1 LTGCPLSVKLQNHYN
16 NEVKLMAEGIRPG
29 IGVFPTLGLVARARD
44 KFGERVF
51 AQRRLASGEF
61 AGVTYSQLY
70 DDVVQLGAALAKMGV
85 RPGTPVGV
93 IGENRYEWAVTYLAA
108 TGGGAVC
115 VPLDPQLK
123 EKELAGILKK
133 AKVEVAISAPSSLPT
148 IEKLKRGLPE
158 LREIISMEKGGKSSR
173 GWLDAMAEGE
183 DAGAR
188 EEYLGRDVSLD
199 DLAVLLFTSGTTGVS
214 KAVMLTHRNLGAN
227 VDQVY
232 QSLYFDENDVF
243 LSLLPL
249 HHTFEATAGMLIPIS
264 GGCTITYAR
273 SFKSKEIVEDIRGAG
288 VTMMCGVPLLYEKM
302 LAGLR
307 RAVRD
312 APVFRRT
319 LFEIFMGLTH
329 GFHVLTGANL
339 GRVFFAGV
347 RKKAGLDTIRM
358 FISGAAPLKAEVS
371 RTFYYLGLN
380 LLQGY
385 GLTETSPVVSV
396 NVPRRIKFASSGV
409 IIPGVAVRIFE
420 PDADGVGEV
429 AVAGDNVMVGYYE
442 DPALTASVLRDGW
455 FHTGDAGWLD
465 RDGYIYITGRIKNV
479 IVTPAGKN
487 VYPEE
492 VEAELGAAAEIAEA
506 AVMPMRD
513 AASGREAV
521 GAIIYPDYEY
531 LEVEAKSEGTSM
543 TDAFVEGRVREAV
556 AACCRSLADYKRVK
570 IIKIRTEEFPKTTT
584 RKIKRYLFRDGEQV
598 REV

>member
-1 LTGCPLSVKLQNHYN
+1 MNKGF
-16 NEVKLMAEGIRPG
+16 RPG
-29 IGVFPTLGLVARARD
+29 IGVFTILELVARARE
-44 KFGERVF
+44 KFGGRVF
-51 AQRRLASGEF
+51 AQRRLPSGEF
-61 AGVTYSQLY
+61 SRATYKQLY
-70 DDVVQLGAALAKMGV
+70 DDVVAMGAALAKMGV
-85 RPGTPVGV
+85 ERGTSVGV
-93 IGENRYEWAVTYLAA
+93 VGENRYEWAVTYLAA

-123 EKELAGILKK
+123 EKEIAGILER
-133 AKVEVAISAPSSLPT
+133 AKVEVVISAPSSLGT
-148 IEKLKRGLPE
+148 LEKLKRRLPE
-158 LREIISMEKGGKSSR
+158 LREVISMEEGIEDSSR
-173 GWLDAMAEGE
+173 GWAETLATG
-183 DAGAR
+183 DDRAR
-188 EEYLGRDVSLD
+188 EEYLSRDVSLD
-199 DLAVLLFTSGTTGVS
+199 DLAVLLFTSGTTGTS
-214 KAVMLTHRNLGAN
+214 KAAMLTHRNLGAN

-232 QSLYFDENDVF
+232 QALYFDENDVF

-273 SFKSKEIVEDIRGAG
+273 SFKSKEIIGDIRDAG

-307 RAVRD
+307 RAVKD
-312 APVFRRT
+312 APPIRRL
-319 LFEIFMGLTH
+319 LFTTFMGLTR
-329 GFHVLTGANL
+329 GVHVLTGANP
-339 GRVFFAGV
+339 GRTFFAGL

-385 GLTETSPVVSV
+385 GLTETAPVVSV
-396 NVPRRIKFASSGV
+396 NVPHRIKFASSGV
-409 IIPGVAVRIFE
+409 LIPGVQVRIHE
-420 PDADGVGEV
+420 PNADGVGEV

-455 FHTGDAGWLD
+455 FYTGDAGWLD

-479 IVTPAGKN
+479 IVTAAGKN

-506 AVMPMRD
+506 AVMPMPD
-513 AASGREAV
+513 ASSGREAV
-521 GAIIYPDYEY
+521 GAVVFPDYEY
-531 LEVEAKSEGTSM
+531 LEGEANREGVPL
-543 TDAFVEGRVREAV
+543 TDEFVEGRVREAV

-570 IIKIRTEEFPKTTT
+570 IIKIRKEEFPKTTT
-584 RKIKRYLFRDGEQV
+584 RKIKRYLFRDGEQI
-598 REV
+598 RES

>member
-1 LTGCPLSVKLQNHYN
+1 MGAGT
-16 NEVKLMAEGIRPG
+16 RPG
-29 IGVFPTLGLVARARD
+29 IGVYTTLELVARARD
-44 KFGERVF
+44 KFGGRVF
-51 AQRRLASGEF
+51 AQRRLPSGEF
-61 AGVTYSQLY
+61 SRVTYDELY
-70 DDVVQLGAALAKMGV
+70 DDVVGLGAALGKIGV
-85 RPGTPVGV
+85 LAGTPVGV
-93 IGENRYEWAVTYLAA
+93 VGENRYEWAVAYLAA

-123 EKELAGILKK
+123 EKELAGILEK
-133 AKVEVAISAPSSLPT
+133 AKVELVISSPSSLAT
-148 IEKLKRGLPE
+148 IGKLKSRLPR
-158 LREIISMEKGGKSSR
+158 LREMVSMEEGAEGSSR
-173 GWLDAMAEGE
+173 GWADTLAEGD
-183 DAGAR
+183 DAAGR
-188 EEYLGRDVSLD
+188 EEFLNREISLD
-199 DLAVLLFTSGTTGVS
+199 DLAVLLFTSGTTGTS

-232 QSLYFDENDVF
+232 QSLYFDVNDVF

-273 SFKSKEIVEDIRGAG
+273 SFKSKEIIEDVRDAG

-307 RAVRD
+307 RAVGD
-312 APVFRRT
+312 APPLQRV
-319 LFEIFMGLTH
+319 LFKIFMGITR
-329 GFHVLTGANL
+329 GAHVLTGANL
-339 GRVFFAGV
+339 GRFFFAGM

-396 NVPRRIKFASSGV
+396 NVPHRIKFASSGLL
-409 IIPGVAVRIFE
+409 IPGVRVRIHE
-420 PDADGVGEV
+420 PDGEGVGEV
-429 AVAGDNVMVGYYE
+429 AVAGDNIMVGYYE

-455 FHTGDAGWLD
+455 FYTGDAGWLD
-465 RDGYIYITGRIKNV
+465 REGYVYITGRIKNV

-506 AVMPMRD
+506 AVMAMRD
-513 AASGREAV
+513 PSSGREVV
-521 GAIIYPDYEY
+521 GAVVYPDYEY
-531 LEVEAKSEGTSM
+531 LEGEARRAEVPYE
-543 TDAFVEGRVREAV
+543 DAFVEGRVREAV
-556 AACCRSLADYKRVK
+556 AECCRSLADYKRVK
-570 IIKIRTEEFPKTTT
+570 IIKIRKEEFPKTTT

-598 REV
+598 REA

>member
-1 LTGCPLSVKLQNHYN
+1 
-16 NEVKLMAEGIRPG
+16 MAEGIRPG
-29 IGVFPTLGLVARARD
+29 IGVFTTFGLVARARD

-61 AGVTYSQLY
+61 GGFTYKRLY
-70 DDVVQLGAALAKMGV
+70 DDVVRFGTALAKMGV

-93 IGENRYEWAVTYLAA
+93 VGENRYEWAVTYLAA

-123 EKELAGILKK
+123 EKELAGILGK
-133 AKVEVAISAPSSLPT
+133 AKVEVVVSAPSSRGTLQ
-148 IEKLKRGLPE
+148 KLKRDLPD
-158 LREIISMEKGGKSSR
+158 LREIVSMEEGRDSSR
-173 GWLDAMAEGE
+173 GWLDTLAEGDD
-183 DAGAR
+183 DAAR
-188 EEYLGRDVSLD
+188 EEYVGRGVSLD

-214 KAVMLTHRNLGAN
+214 KAAMLTHRNLGAN

-249 HHTFEATAGMLIPIS
+249 HHTFEATAGMLIPIA

-273 SFKSKEIVEDIRGAG
+273 SFKSKEIIEDIRGAG

-302 LAGLR
+302 LAGLQ

-312 APVFRRT
+312 APLFRRV
-319 LFEIFMGLTH
+319 LFNVFMALTR
-329 GFHVLTGANL
+329 GCHVLTGANL
-339 GRVFFAGV
+339 GRVLFAGL
-347 RKKAGLDTIRM
+347 RKKAGLDTVRM

-371 RTFYYLGLN
+371 RTFYYLGVN

-396 NVPRRIKFASSGV
+396 NVPGRIKFASSGV

-420 PDADGVGEV
+420 PDVEGVGEV
-429 AVAGDNVMVGYYE
+429 AVAGENVMVGYYE

-492 VEAELGAAAEIAEA
+492 VEAELGAAAEVAEA

-513 AASGREAV
+513 PASGREVV
-521 GAIIYPDYEY
+521 GAVIYPDYEY
-531 LEVEAKSEGTSM
+531 LEGEAEREEATL

-556 AACCRSLADYKRVK
+556 AGCCRSLADYKRVK

-584 RKIKRYLFRDGEQV
+584 RKIKKYLFRDGEQI
-598 REV
+598 REA

>member
-1 LTGCPLSVKLQNHYN
+1 MGAGT
-16 NEVKLMAEGIRPG
+16 RPG
-29 IGVFPTLGLVARARD
+29 IGVYTTLGLVARAR
-44 KFGERVF
+44 G
-51 AQRRLASGEF
+51 
-61 AGVTYSQLY
+61 
-70 DDVVQLGAALAKMGV
+70 KMGV
-85 RPGTPVGV
+85 LPGTPVGV
-93 IGENRYEWAVTYLAA
+93 VGENRYEWAVAYLAA

-123 EKELAGILKK
+123 EKELAGILEK
-133 AKVEVAISAPSSLPT
+133 AKVELVISSPSSLAT
-148 IEKLKRGLPE
+148 IGKLKARLPR
-158 LREIISMEKGGKSSR
+158 LRELLSMEEAVEDLSR
-173 GWLDAMAEGE
+173 GWAETLAKGDDA
-183 DAGAR
+183 AGR
-188 EEYLGRDVSLD
+188 EEYLDREVSLD
-199 DLAVLLFTSGTTGVS
+199 QLAVLLFTSGTTGAS
-214 KAVMLTHRNLGAN
+214 KAAMLTHRNLGAN

-273 SFKSKEIVEDIRGAG
+273 SFKSKEIIEDVRDAG

-307 RAVRD
+307 RAVGD
-312 APVFRRT
+312 APLPQRA
-319 LFEIFMGLTH
+319 LFKIFMGLTR
-329 GFHVLTGANL
+329 GAHVLTGANL
-339 GRVFFAGV
+339 GRFFFAGM

-396 NVPRRIKFASSGV
+396 NVPHRIKFASSGLL
-409 IIPGVAVRIFE
+409 IPGVRVRIHE

-429 AVAGDNVMVGYYE
+429 AVAGDNIMIGYYE

-455 FHTGDAGWLD
+455 FYTGDAGWLD
-465 RDGYIYITGRIKNV
+465 REGYVYITGRIKNV

-506 AVMPMRD
+506 AVMAMRD
-513 AASGREAV
+513 PSSGREVV
-521 GAIIYPDYEY
+521 GAVVYPDYEY
-531 LEVEAKSEGTSM
+531 LEGEARRAGVPFE
-543 TDAFVEGRVREAV
+543 DAFVEARVREAV
-556 AACCRSLADYKRVK
+556 AECCRSLADYKRVK
-570 IIKIRTEEFPKTTT
+570 IIKIRKEEFPKTTT

-598 REV
+598 REA